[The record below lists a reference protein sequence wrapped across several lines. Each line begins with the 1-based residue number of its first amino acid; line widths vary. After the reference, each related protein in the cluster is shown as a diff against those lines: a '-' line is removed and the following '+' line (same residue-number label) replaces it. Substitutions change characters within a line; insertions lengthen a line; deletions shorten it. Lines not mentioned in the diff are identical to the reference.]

1 MGGLGSTLIEARG
14 GRGDRGFMEGKL
26 GKGITFEVLMTKI
39 TNKKMKKREILPG
52 RGSEINK
59 ILFNLAPVCNV
70 SC

>member
-1 MGGLGSTLIEARG
+1 MQEHPHRSRG
-14 GRGDRGFMEGKL
+14 REDVIAYFQERGEL